1 MDVGCANPY
10 LALVMLRKLLTLLA
24 VLTGLA
30 AVAAPAEARIA
41 AVDGVQ
47 MELSGGCALQ
57 SQAAKLAASEV
68 PANAVACDGSQAL
81 TRPYAALA
89 TAVPAVRVRIDRARE

>member
-1 MDVGCANPY
+1 VDVGPANPY

-30 AVAAPAEARIA
+30 AIAAPAEARIA

-47 MELSGGCALQ
+47 VELSGGCALQ

-68 PANAVACDGSQAL
+68 PADAIACDTSQAL
-81 TRPYAALA
+81 IRPRAALA
-89 TAVPAVRVRIDRARE
+89 IAVPAVRVGIDRARE